1 MVNQERG
8 YEIDPIIPF
17 KEHECMEIIN
27 EKDVFLPENKKTLR
41 DYKNLLK
48 KKDLSADTPRN
59 NHEATLIYEL
69 NIILDN
75 IGTVNELEII
85 KKSIT
90 KHNYTT
96 KDYQNPFHSFINI
109 IKKDVKKDLAAVDDI
124 VIGYIDEIKKK
135 YIKQVNFIYN
145 ELINDADKLFN
156 TILATPKFTKAKTN
170 SYRSQLKNMQV
181 KKDIFDEL
189 VIINSDYKYDF
200 CHYNEVIA
208 GIKSTLDAL

>member
-48 KKDLSADTPRN
+48 KKDLSVDTPRN

-69 NIILDN
+69 NTILDN